1 MIAAVTAIRTL
12 SLETLRPRAAP
23 SSTAT
28 FFPQGSQQGCR
39 HSSIMDE
46 DKGERR
52 ELIQRRNGS
61 VKSLHVYSDP
71 ASERHVNDLA
81 GVESPKRFPAALAG
95 VEKAEQS
102 GVPVEWRPCNPA
114 QEEALAAVHDP
125 SYLDRLREMS
135 AAGGGY
141 LSLDTAVGAGSWEA
155 ASLAS
160 GAACSAVESALAG
173 ETAFAI
179 ARPPGHHAGRDYGM
193 GFCLTNHAAIA
204 AGHALSRGLEKV
216 AILDWDVHHGNG
228 TQDIFYDD
236 ERVLYLSVHQ
246 SPFYPVPS
254 GTGEVGEGEGLGFT
268 VNVPLPA
275 GSGEDLYA
283 AAFAGVFLP
292 VLREFGP
299 EVVLVSA
306 GFDAHVD
313 DLLGGMALRSGSF
326 GRFAALISDLSREV
340 GAAPP
345 AFVLE
350 GGYNHDALTESVAAT
365 MQGVGEEAP
374 DWEYADGVKYIQKSR
389 ETLAPF
395 WRSLR

>member
-1 MIAAVTAIRTL
+1 
-12 SLETLRPRAAP
+12 
-23 SSTAT
+23 
-28 FFPQGSQQGCR
+28 
-39 HSSIMDE
+39 
-46 DKGERR
+46 
-52 ELIQRRNGS
+52 
-61 VKSLHVYSDP
+61 LHVYSDP

-160 GAACSAVESALAG
+160 GAACSAVECALAG
-173 ETAFAI
+173 ETAFTI

-228 TQDIFYDD
+228 TQDIFYGDG
-236 ERVLYLSVHQ
+236 RVLYLSVHQ
-246 SPFYPVPS
+246 SPFYP
-254 GTGEVGEGEGLGFT
+254 GTGRAGEVGKGEGLGFT
-268 VNVPLPA
+268 ANVPLPA
-275 GSGEDLYA
+275 STGEDVYA
-283 AAFAGVFLP
+283 AAFAGVFVP

-299 EVVLVSA
+299 EVILVSA

-313 DLLGGMALRSGSF
+313 DLLGGMALGSDAF
-326 GRFAALISDLSREV
+326 RRFAALISELSREV

-345 AFVLE
+345 AFILE
-350 GGYNHDALTESVAAT
+350 GGYNLDALTDSVAAN

-374 DWEYADGVKYIQKSR
+374 HWKFAGGVRQVEKSR
-389 ETLAPF
+389 EALAPF